1 MKIIMENKN
10 GIRKE
15 VKEGFSW
22 TTFFFGW
29 IPSLIRG
36 DIVSTLKVFILGLLT
51 IGIYTDFKS
60 RTINQ
65 DYKEF
70 LLEKGYEEIRDDRG
84 GIPSCRIIEDIIVGI
99 VVGVKILIIIFLIV
113 LPFVGIKVGYD
124 LLDRNISTDYNI
136 SSGYH
141 IEEKVEQSP
150 NNITENNK
158 PVVNNNSMY
167 KDDITKSELQNAYNE
182 YNDVLSN
189 LTVKYGKAYNQYGI
203 LFEDGSD
210 KEANLNIANE
220 YFKTLDDALNSQWKE
235 LNKVLNEK
243 TFKKLQKEQV
253 QWIKDRDR
261 IAEEKS
267 SESDSSFKE
276 VSFIVNQGKQ
286 TELRIRE
293 LNERYLNPKNL

>member
-70 LLEKGYEEIRDDRG
+70 LLEKGYEEIREDRG

-99 VVGVKILIIIFLIV
+99 VVGIKILIIIFLII

-150 NNITENNK
+150 NNITESNK
-158 PVVNNNSMY
+158 PVVNNNGMY

-203 LFEDGSD
+203 LFEDSSD

-235 LNKVLNEK
+235 LKKVLNEK

>member
-70 LLEKGYEEIRDDRG
+70 LLEKGYEEIREDRG

-99 VVGVKILIIIFLIV
+99 VVGVKILLIIFLII
-113 LPFVGIKVGYD
+113 LPFIGVKVGYD

-136 SSGYH
+136 SNDYH
-141 IEEKVEQSP
+141 IEEKVEQP
-150 NNITENNK
+150 NKTIENNK
-158 PVVNNNSMY
+158 PIVNNNGIY
-167 KDDITKSELQNAYNE
+167 KDGVTKSELQNAYNQ

-189 LTVKYGKAYNQYGI
+189 LTVKYGKGYNQYGI
-203 LFEDGSD
+203 LFEDSLD
-210 KEANLNIANE
+210 KEANLDTANE

-235 LNKVLNEK
+235 LKKVLNEK
-243 TFKKLQKEQV
+243 TFKELQKEQV
-253 QWIKDRDR
+253 KWIKERDKV
-261 IAEEKS
+261 AEEES
-267 SESDSSFKE
+267 FNSEPSFKE
-276 VSFIVNQGKQ
+276 ISFITNQGKQ

-293 LNERYLNPKNL
+293 LNEKYLNPNNL

>member
-36 DIVSTLKVFILGLLT
+36 DIVSTLKVFILGTLT

-70 LLEKGYEEIRDDRG
+70 LLEKGYEEVDEESG
-84 GIPSCRIIEDIIVGI
+84 GMPSCRIIEDLLVGI
-99 VVGVKILIIIFLIV
+99 VVGIKVLLIIFLIV
-113 LPFVGIKVGYD
+113 LPFIGIKVGYD
-124 LLDRNISTDYNI
+124 FLDKNIPIDYNI
-136 SSGYH
+136 NSDYH
-141 IEEKVEQSP
+141 IEEKVEQP
-150 NNITENNK
+150 NKAIENHK
-158 PVVNNNSMY
+158 PTTNNSNLY
-167 KDDITKSELQNAYNE
+167 KNGVTKSELQNAYNQ

-203 LFEDGSD
+203 LFEDSSD

-235 LNKVLNEK
+235 LKKVLNEK
-243 TFKKLQKEQV
+243 TFKELQKKQV
-253 QWIKDRDR
+253 QWIKDRDK
-261 IAEEKS
+261 IAEEESYK
-267 SESDSSFKE
+267 SDSSFKE
-276 VSFIVNQGKQ
+276 VSFITNQGKQ

-293 LNERYLNPKNL
+293 LNDKYLNPNNL

>member
-1 MKIIMENKN
+1 MKIIMENKS

-36 DIVSTLKVFILGLLT
+36 DVASALKVFILGALT

-70 LLEKGYEEIRDDRG
+70 LLEKGYEEINEESG
-84 GIPSCRIIEDIIVGI
+84 GMPSCRIFEDILVGI
-99 VVGVKILIIIFLIV
+99 VVGVKILLIIFLII
-113 LPFVGIKVGYD
+113 LPFIGVKVGYD

-136 SSGYH
+136 SNDYH
-141 IEEKVEQSP
+141 IEEKVEQPP
-150 NNITENNK
+150 NKITENNK
-158 PVVNNNSMY
+158 PIVNNDMY
-167 KDDITKSELQNAYNE
+167 KDDVTKSELQNAYNQ

-189 LTVKYGKAYNQYGI
+189 LTVKYGKGYNQYGI
-203 LFEDGSD
+203 LFEDSLD
-210 KEANLNIANE
+210 KEANLDTANE

-235 LNKVLNEK
+235 LKKVLNEK
-243 TFKKLQKEQV
+243 TFKELHKEQV
-253 QWIKDRDR
+253 KWIKERDKVT
-261 IAEEKS
+261 EEES
-267 SESDSSFKE
+267 SNSEPSFKE
-276 VSFIVNQGKQ
+276 ISFITNQGKQ

-293 LNERYLNPKNL
+293 LNEKYLNPNNL

>member
-70 LLEKGYEEIRDDRG
+70 LLEKGYEEIREDRG

-99 VVGVKILIIIFLIV
+99 VVGIKILIIIFLII
-113 LPFVGIKVGYD
+113 LPFVGIKVGYY

-136 SSGYH
+136 SSDYH

-189 LTVKYGKAYNQYGI
+189 LTVKYGKAYSQYGI
-203 LFEDGSD
+203 LFEDSSD

-235 LNKVLNEK
+235 LKKVLNEK

>member
-1 MKIIMENKN
+1 MKTIMENKN

-36 DIVSTLKVFILGLLT
+36 DVVSALKVFILGALT

-70 LLEKGYEEIRDDRG
+70 LLEKGYEEVDEESG
-84 GIPSCRIIEDIIVGI
+84 GMPSCRVFEDILVGI
-99 VVGVKILIIIFLIV
+99 VVGVKILLIIFLII
-113 LPFVGIKVGYD
+113 LPFIGVKVGYD

-136 SSGYH
+136 SSDYH
-141 IEEKVEQSP
+141 IEEKVEQPP
-150 NNITENNK
+150 NKITENNK
-158 PVVNNNSMY
+158 PIVNNNGMY
-167 KDDITKSELQNAYNE
+167 KYGVTKTELQNAYNQ
-182 YNDVLSN
+182 YNNVLSN

-203 LFEDGSD
+203 LFEDSSD
-210 KEANLNIANE
+210 KETNLNIANE

-235 LNKVLNEK
+235 LKKVLNEK

-253 QWIKDRDR
+253 QWIKDRDK
-261 IAEEKS
+261 IAEEES
-267 SESDSSFKE
+267 SKSDSSFKE
-276 VSFIVNQGKQ
+276 VGFITNQGKQ

-293 LNERYLNPKNL
+293 LNEKYLNPNNL

>member
-36 DIVSTLKVFILGLLT
+36 DIVSTLKVFILGALT

-70 LLEKGYEEIRDDRG
+70 LLEKGYEEVDEESG
-84 GIPSCRIIEDIIVGI
+84 GMPSCRIFEDILVGI
-99 VVGVKILIIIFLIV
+99 VVGVKILLIIFLII
-113 LPFVGIKVGYD
+113 LPFIGVKAGYD

-136 SSGYH
+136 GNDYH
-141 IEEKVEQSP
+141 IEEKVEQP
-150 NNITENNK
+150 NKTIENNK
-158 PVVNNNSMY
+158 PVVNNNDIY
-167 KDDITKSELQNAYNE
+167 KDGVTKGELQNAYNQ

-203 LFEDGSD
+203 LFEDNSD
-210 KEANLNIANE
+210 KETNLNIANE

-235 LNKVLNEK
+235 LKKVLNEK

-253 QWIKDRDR
+253 QWIKDRDK
-261 IAEEKS
+261 IAEKES
-267 SESDSSFKE
+267 SKSDSSFKE
-276 VSFIVNQGKQ
+276 VSFITNQGKQ

-293 LNERYLNPKNL
+293 LNEKYLNPNNL

>member
-70 LLEKGYEEIRDDRG
+70 LLEKGYEEIREDRG

-99 VVGVKILIIIFLIV
+99 VVGIKILIIIFLII

-136 SSGYH
+136 SSDYH

-189 LTVKYGKAYNQYGI
+189 LTVKYGKAYSQYGI
-203 LFEDGSD
+203 LFEDSSD

-235 LNKVLNEK
+235 LKKVLNEK